1 MSTPDIYVPSNP
13 LLTAFG
19 RVGPLLRRFFSRRV
33 PREAVDDLMQDV
45 YLRAHVC
52 GTDSTSIEHLD
63 RYLVTVA
70 SSVLADRARRGS
82 ARRQSLHES
91 LEEDDHPHEHLTP
104 ERILLDGEALAR
116 VVEAIA
122 DLSPR
127 TRDVFVLHR
136 FEEATCPAIAA
147 RLGITVSGVEK
158 HIIKALRHLH
168 TRLHAD

>member
-13 LLTAFG
+13 LLAAFA
-19 RVGPLLRRFFSRRV
+19 RIGPWLRRFFLKRV
-33 PREAVDDLMQDV
+33 PPEAVDDLMQDV
-45 YLRAHVC
+45 YLRAHARNI
-52 GTDSTSIEHLD
+52 SAASIEHLD

-70 SSVLADRARRGS
+70 SSVLADRARRRS

-91 LEEDDHPHEHLTP
+91 LEEADHPHEHLTP
-104 ERILLDGEALAR
+104 ERILLDGEALSR
-116 VVEAIA
+116 VIEAIA
-122 DLSPR
+122 ELSPC

-136 FEEATCPAIAA
+136 FEEASCPAIAA

-168 TRLHAD
+168 ARLHAD